1 MTTFLQWNCR
11 GYYSNFEELV
21 QLINI
26 CTPKCIC
33 LQELRLCHRDFF
45 QPSEYK
51 SPLTSIE
58 RGDNDRGGAGILIHK
73 SIPYSPVPLQTKLH
87 AVAARIHLPTD
98 LTICLSLIHISEPTR
113 LLSISYA
120 VFCLK

>member
-33 LQELRLCHRDFF
+33 LQELRHCHRNFF

-51 SPLTSIE
+51 LPLASLE
-58 RGDNDRGGAGILIHK
+58 RVDNDWGGAGILIHK
-73 SIPYSPVPLQTKLH
+73 YVPYSPVPLQTRLH
-87 AVAARIHLPTD
+87 TVVARIQLSTD
-98 LTICLSLIHISEPTR
+98 FTVCSIYLALSSEFTK
-113 LLSISYA
+113 
-120 VFCLK
+120 V